1 MKHKIYTTKEMEELK
16 NSPFVLFVRKRRF
29 IEYDPYFKLWAVY
42 QRYNHPEKTASEIFK
57 EAGFPIK
64 LMSNKLPQ
72 ARIRSWELLYLR
84 YGVEYFITQSN
95 YIVLDE
101 EYYLWNKN
109 KNKTSDIIGLQ
120 QRIYNEVKENVK
132 NEKRSPLEIIG

>member
-1 MKHKIYTTKEMEELK
+1 
-16 NSPFVLFVRKRRF
+16 
-29 IEYDPYFKLWAVY
+29 
-42 QRYNHPEKTASEIFK
+42 
-57 EAGFPIK
+57 
-64 LMSNKLPQ
+64 MSNKLPQ